1 MPSFPPVKR
10 CVHTV
15 IKSHLTLASLIRAS
29 RVAFPLVGEEL
40 SLRKQLTFRDVTTA
54 GFPLPGNDV
63 RERAQKFYTMTRHY
77 QDLSSTSDWLKICF
91 NQSKYYT
98 TQIWI
103 VTKIKSI
110 PGGTRSSF
118 HYEGVHVQPYGLKYL
133 AQNSGFLQSL
143 EFLKKSLSNFPDLK
157 IFFKATT
164 TSAL

>member
-1 MPSFPPVKR
+1 M
-10 CVHTV
+10 
-15 IKSHLTLASLIRAS
+15 RAS
-29 RVAFPLVGEEL
+29 RVAFPLVGDQL
-40 SLRKQLTFRDVTTA
+40 SLRKQLTFRDVTTV

-77 QDLSSTSDWLKICF
+77 QDLSSTTDWLKICF

-110 PGGTRSSF
+110 PCGTRSSF

>member
-1 MPSFPPVKR
+1 MKYKMGLALVPTKR

-29 RVAFPLVGEEL
+29 RVAFPLVGDQL

-77 QDLSSTSDWLKICF
+77 QDLRSTSDWLKICF

-110 PGGTRSSF
+110 PGGTPGSF
-118 HYEGVHVQPYGLKYL
+118 HYEGVHEQPYGLKYL

-143 EFLKKSLSNFPDLK
+143 EFLKKVSA
-157 IFFKATT
+157 IFQT
-164 TSAL
+164 